1 MYHILMLAGPLTSAE
16 HIFSLRPNARAQR
29 STEARKEFDLSVAK
43 GDKSVDAVDVETT
56 WQSLVSRPGAQLID
70 VRTRAEWT
78 YVGIPDLG
86 AIGKRAVLVEWQTF
100 PDQTVD
106 PRFAERLASELKAL
120 GAQLND
126 DLFFICRSGGRS
138 LAAAK
143 AMAEAGYRA
152 CHNVAGGFEGPLDDE
167 RHRASV
173 GGWKAAGLP
182 WYQG

>member
-1 MYHILMLAGPLTSAE
+1 MTVQNGE
-16 HIFSLRPNARAQR
+16 RA
-29 STEARKEFDLSVAK
+29 
-43 GDKSVDAVDVETT
+43 VDNVDVETT
-56 WQSLVSRPGAQLID
+56 WQSLATRPRSQLID

-86 AIGKRAVLVEWQTF
+86 SMGKRAILVEWQTF

-106 PRFAERLASELKAL
+106 FVERLTGELKAL
-120 GAQLND
+120 GAQSED

-152 CHNVAGGFEGPLDDE
+152 CHNVAGGFEGPLNDDGQ
-167 RHRASV
+167 RGSV

-182 WYQG
+182 WRQG